1 LGSTGAKILDGV
13 ANHFRGEMTPSKAM
27 VILGGLLG
35 IITVVLFISAFFML
49 DEDYCPPEYRDA
61 EESGGCDIVPAGP
74 DVDAIIFRWA
84 FSLGVL
90 LPISVSLMSYSLLEQ
105 RDSKLSDDGIE
116 SISNPLS
123 NLIKSLFAGL
133 GAGITAIIGF
143 IILAILF
150 FILTI
155 VWVLL
160 NGGLQTGG
168 FP

>member
-1 LGSTGAKILDGV
+1 MGDKILDGIT
-13 ANHFRGEMTPSKAM
+13 NHIGGGMTPSKA
-27 VILGGLLG
+27 VLFSGGLLG
-35 IITVVLFISAFFML
+35 IITVALFISAFFML
-49 DEDYCPPEYRDA
+49 DEQYCPPEYRNT

-74 DVDAIIFRWA
+74 DVDEIIFRWA

-90 LPISVSLMSYSLLEQ
+90 LPISVSLMSYSLLAQ
-105 RDSKLSDDGIE
+105 RDSKLIDDGIE

-133 GAGITAIIGF
+133 GVGITAIIGF
-143 IILAILF
+143 IILAILY
-150 FILTI
+150 FILAI
-155 VWVLL
+155 IWVLL

>member
-1 LGSTGAKILDGV
+1 MDSKILDGV
-13 ANHFRGEMTPSKAM
+13 ANHFRGEMTSSKA
-27 VILGGLLG
+27 VLFSGGLLG

-49 DEDYCPPEYRDA
+49 DEQYCPPEYRDA
-61 EESGGCDIVPAGP
+61 EESGGCDIVPTGP
-74 DVDAIIFRWA
+74 DVDEIIFRWA

-90 LPISVSLMSYSLLEQ
+90 LPISVSLMSYSLLTQ
-105 RDSKLSDDGIE
+105 RDSKLIDDGIE
-116 SISNPLS
+116 PISNPRS

-143 IILAILF
+143 IILVILF
-150 FILTI
+150 FIFAI
-155 VWVLL
+155 IWVLL

>member
-1 LGSTGAKILDGV
+1 MGDKILDGI
-13 ANHFRGEMTPSKAM
+13 ANHIGGGMTPSKA
-27 VILGGLLG
+27 VLFSGGLLG
-35 IITVVLFISAFFML
+35 IITVALFISAFFML
-49 DEDYCPPEYRDA
+49 DEQYCPPEYRNT

-74 DVDAIIFRWA
+74 DVDEIIFRWA

-90 LPISVSLMSYSLLEQ
+90 LPISVSLMSYSLLAQ
-105 RDSKLSDDGIE
+105 RDSKLIDDGIE

-133 GAGITAIIGF
+133 GVGITAIIGF
-143 IILAILF
+143 IILAILY
-150 FILTI
+150 FILAI
-155 VWVLL
+155 IWVLL

>member
-1 LGSTGAKILDGV
+1 MGDKILDGI
-13 ANHFRGEMTPSKAM
+13 ANHIGGGMTPSKA
-27 VILGGLLG
+27 VLFSGGLLG
-35 IITVVLFISAFFML
+35 IITVALFISAFFML
-49 DEDYCPPEYRDA
+49 DEQYCPPEYRNT

-74 DVDAIIFRWA
+74 DVDEIIFRWA

-90 LPISVSLMSYSLLEQ
+90 LPISVSLMSYSLLAQ
-105 RDSKLSDDGIE
+105 RDSKLIDDGIE

-133 GAGITAIIGF
+133 GVGITAIIGF
-143 IILAILF
+143 IILAILY

-155 VWVLL
+155 IWVLL